1 MTPSL
6 TLILPVRNAQYVL
19 SRQVQWL
26 LEHAPELTSKFEIL
40 LADDRSTDFTAD
52 IAREI
57 CREYP
62 QVRLVSQLGKGFD
75 AGAKELAKQ
84 AKGDIVMVLEQ
95 GKHLSAVEFRRMW
108 DIRVAGRQ
116 VQAIAAKP
124 MTITEGLLERLG
136 NWGKRVTAAA
146 ESSLQKLPA
155 NSRRDDSHNE
165 SLAGP
170 VAPGFVGHLKNL
182 IAGE

>member
-1 MTPSL
+1 VIPSL

-26 LEHAPELTSKFEIL
+26 LEHAPELTSRFEIL
-40 LADDRSTDFTAD
+40 IADDRSTDFTAD
-52 IAREI
+52 IAREV

-62 QVRLVSQLGKGFD
+62 QVRLVSQSGKGFD

-95 GKHLSAVEFRRMW
+95 GKQLTAVEFRRMW
-108 DIRVAGRQ
+108 DVRVAGRQ
-116 VQAIAAKP
+116 VQAMAAKP

-136 NWGKRVTAAA
+136 NWGKRVAAA
-146 ESSLQKLPA
+146 ESPVQKLPA
-155 NSRRDDSHNE
+155 NSRRDESHQKQ
-165 SLAGP
+165 LPAP
-170 VAPGFVGHLKNL
+170 VAPNFVGHLQKL
-182 IAGE
+182 IGGE

>member
-1 MTPSL
+1 VTPSL
-6 TLILPVRNAQYVL
+6 SLILPVRNAQYVL

-26 LEHAPELTSKFEIL
+26 LEHAPELTAKFEIL
-40 LADDRSTDFTAD
+40 IADDRSTDFTAD

-62 QVRLVSQLGKGFD
+62 QVRLVSQQGKGFD

-84 AKGDIVMVLEQ
+84 AKGDIVIFLEQ
-95 GKHLSAVEFRRMW
+95 GKILSAQDFQKMW
-108 DIRVAGRQ
+108 EIRVAARQ
-116 VQAIAAKP
+116 VEAIVAKP

-136 NWGKRVTAAA
+136 AWGKRVVTAAND
-146 ESSLQKLPA
+146 SQKLPA
-155 NSRRDDSHNE
+155 GTRRDDSHQNQV
-165 SLAGP
+165 AGP
-170 VAPGFVGHLKNL
+170 AAPSFVGHLKNL